1 MTPPIRTDLVSPS
14 PPWLNYHDHTERMR
28 GTTLTD
34 FSIDDQGRLSWACE
48 PVEGKRVSIVAEDV
62 RRERTGLHATVYLTH
77 EDELLK
83 TRSLLAFD
91 TFNVSRDAERGRLAN
106 KAHRA
111 SPDSLKSIYP
121 SESIAHDLD
130 LFCLYLLRNYERER
144 FIPIRYDTSAET
156 PTLTF
161 AVDPFIITGGGA
173 IFFAPPGAGKSLTLQ
188 TMAIEIACGASGL
201 FVVIQIPVLFI
212 NLERSAVSLLRRHQV
227 LLKALGHAEAPVYYI
242 HGRGTSLSGV
252 VGSARRFS
260 TEHPDGIVFLD
271 SLSRAGIGGSL
282 NEDTTANKFTDTM
295 NSFGVTWAAVG
306 HSPRGDDTHAY
317 GSIHTDAG
325 ADVMIQVA
333 SQKVVRDDGS
343 TIGIQLRITKEN
355 DIGLTDP
362 QYLAYDFGTREQG
375 LLSVRLAKQSEFGEL
390 AVSLP
395 MSRSERITD
404 YLRENGPS
412 TQGSI
417 ADATLINLGDIS
429 RLLSASSLFTRLPER
444 DGKAWKWALAARVEV
459 P

>member
-1 MTPPIRTDLVSPS
+1 
-14 PPWLNYHDHTERMR
+14 MR
-28 GTTLTD
+28 
-34 FSIDDQGRLSWACE
+34 
-48 PVEGKRVSIVAEDV
+48 IVAEDV
-62 RRERTGLHATVYLTH
+62 RRERTGLHSTIYLTH
-77 EDELLK
+77 EDKLLK
-83 TRSLLAFD
+83 TRALLAFD

-111 SPDSLKSIYP
+111 SPNGLRSTYTA
-121 SESIAHDLD
+121 ENIAHDLD

-156 PTLTF
+156 PVLTF

-201 FVVIQIPVLFI
+201 FTVIEIPVLFI
-212 NLERSAVSLLRRHQV
+212 NLERSSVSLLRRHQV

-260 TEHPDGIVFLD
+260 GEHPDGIVFLD

-295 NSFGVTWAAVG
+295 NSLGITWAAVG

-317 GSIHTDAG
+317 GSIHADAG

-333 SQKVVRDDGS
+333 SQKVVRDAGS

-362 QYLAYDFGTREQG
+362 QYLAYDFGTREEG
-375 LLSVRLAKQSEFGEL
+375 LLSVRLAKQTEFAEL
-390 AVSLP
+390 AVAVPAS
-395 MSRSERITD
+395 MSERIAD
-404 YLRENGPS
+404 FIRENGPV
-412 TQGSI
+412 TQAEI
-417 ADATLINLGDIS
+417 VAATGLDQGNIS
-429 RLLSASSLFTRLPER
+429 RLLTKADLFTRVNHEGR
-444 DGKAWKWALAARVEV
+444 TWTWGLAARE
-459 P
+459 